1 MKDNYIFLLFLI
13 INVLSIKLIFC
24 EEQKA
29 NCDNGEQT
37 CENPNNFNQQDN
49 FDDLINSNYFLNQ
62 PLITKENINSSKYNS
77 SEFFDLSINKNI
89 LNFIRYNGAIPY
101 PHERFKEKQQG
112 NFLHFLHLAYEKNL
126 PVYFSVDQIIYPY
139 IEMTKRLNYDIVEF
153 AFYPIYKTFFNNII
167 NYGMKNSYPNDIIL
181 YFIIGSKFLY
191 ENKEIENN
199 IEINQINFEIVKK
212 NFKLCDSF
220 HKELFNRTENETETS
235 YLSDLDLF
243 GKKRSFNKL
252 NFIKI
257 NKQFKKGNIIS
268 QRITNSLRFF
278 QELIFDASIELYNI
292 YLIGKL
298 IEESGQSKI
307 YFRIKKFIR
316 YLFNEDEDNMN
327 PVEIFQFIN
336 NNFKSINKTNKEIN
350 SLYEKIKTKIIK
362 PKYFNFLNNIYFVN
376 KQQEDIYYQEK
387 NKQINLFSYST
398 SIEDWVNNK
407 MINYG
412 KGRIFPSILELL
424 EIVFDGKMGRKTL
437 FNRFEQKEIK
447 DNFYIFRDGIDMKK
461 ELVRAKKLIE
471 KSFHE
476 EREKW
481 VNSYEY
487 SFYYLLHIIGKSAKE
502 TDRNILI
509 KSFNT
514 ILGSY
519 IHFKKDILLIQQYSN
534 ITYYENGGIPD
545 IFFENN
551 TKFYNELKE
560 ITKIYKDE
568 ILNLAESL
576 DNKQL
581 KEKVSEVVNFKLNL
595 LFKAYDNILTIL
607 TNDDKKR
614 IKDIVYKMFYYNRK
628 LKSYSGWY
636 VDLYKNDKFE
646 TEFNLDIYAYNYFIA
661 NPIKQINFDGAIIYE
676 AMNYPE
682 IGLIAIDTEKNGK
695 KNNKKLYLFSTYM
708 GSEYP
713 HKYETKINFKGL
725 QESILAREY

>member
-13 INVLSIKLIFC
+13 INVLFIKLIFC

-257 NKQFKKGNIIS
+257 NKQFKIGNIIS

-336 NNFKSINKTNKEIN
+336 NNFKFINKTNKEIN

-412 KGRIFPSILELL
+412 NGRIFPSILELL

-471 KSFHE
+471 KSFNE

-614 IKDIVYKMFYYNRK
+614 IKDIEYKMFYYNRK